1 MSAQSIIKI
10 TAETAQYERNMRQAS
25 QTFNKFMDGIGMN
38 MSKFTALS
46 ASIGG
51 ICTALKV
58 AKDAFFS
65 NEQQLDEWGRI
76 VASSESLYR
85 GFLDALNT
93 GDISGFLSRMD
104 TIVAAARQAYD
115 ALDALAT
122 FNAFNQINVARTRQA
137 LMDAQN
143 DYREGTGSKE
153 AVRAAGE
160 AYKNELGHRR
170 DLEKNAY
177 TTAIVK
183 YATERGVSSADL
195 ARVMLGTY
203 GNYEQIKKIPLT
215 GVGYKTVGGGMFG
228 GGTQVETLYAANEME
243 RLGDMLR
250 RFNDDELKQLQA
262 LGAQTFNTG
271 SDMAQV
277 DRQIQR
283 TLRSNPGGT
292 IARSGGSGGGRGGR
306 VGTNRGG
313 GGTPPPP
320 EGSIAAQEAKVQALT
335 KAWREAPDEAGRA
348 GYAGQMEEAKR
359 LLDEMTGKAS
369 PAAGSMAALNKELS
383 ELQKKQS
390 MVTTSDEWK
399 QYEEKIKAVEKSM
412 KKLRGEME
420 EMETGFAGVTDDS
433 ISAWLSGQRTSL
445 GGMEKGGT
453 DYRNTMANI
462 IDAETLE
469 NVLNYAI
476 ANDINISPDTIESL
490 WEQIISGDNIPD
502 NTWQSLAETINDAVD
517 GLDIE
522 PVKIDVKT
530 GNIVAPAKQ
539 TEESWQ
545 DAAKAVQSVGSAL
558 QNIED
563 PSAKIAGLIGQAIAN
578 IALGFAQA
586 TAASGKYGIFGWI
599 AAIAGGLGTMISTI
613 SAIKSAT
620 AGSYADGGI
629 IPGNSFSGDQMYAA
643 VNSGEV
649 ILNRAQ
655 SANIASQLTDTR
667 ADGGERQP
675 YLDVETIWLGI
686 GNLLKRRNMGEILTT
701 KDLKRHG
708 ARFLTSR

>member
-10 TAETAQYERNMRQAS
+10 TAETSQYERNMRQAS

-38 MSKFTALS
+38 MSKFTALT
-46 ASIGG
+46 AAIGG
-51 ICTALKV
+51 ISTVLKV

-115 ALDALAT
+115 ALDTLAT

-160 AYKNELGHRR
+160 AYKNELKQRR

-183 YATERGVSSADL
+183 YASERGVSSADL

-215 GVGYKTVGGGMFG
+215 GVSYKTVGGGMFG
-228 GGTQVETLYAANEME
+228 GGTMVETRYAANQME

-262 LGAQTFNTG
+262 LGAQTYNTG
-271 SDMAQV
+271 ADMAQV

-292 IARSGGSGGGRGGR
+292 VTRSGGGRGGR

-335 KAWREAPDEAGRA
+335 KAWREATDEAGRA

-383 ELQKKQS
+383 ELREKQQ

-412 KKLRGEME
+412 KELRGEME
-420 EMETGFAGVTDDS
+420 DMETGFAGVTDDS
-433 ISAWLSGQRTSL
+433 IAAWLSGQRTML

-462 IDAETLE
+462 IDAQTLE

-502 NTWQSLAETINDAVD
+502 STWESLAETINDAVD
-517 GLDIE
+517 GLDIK
-522 PVKIDVKT
+522 PVKIEVKT
-530 GNIVAPAKQ
+530 GNITEAAKQ

-558 QNIED
+558 QHIED

-586 TAASGKYGIFGWI
+586 TTADSKWGVFGWI
-599 AAIAGGLGTMISTI
+599 AAIAGGMATMLSTI
-613 SAIKSAT
+613 EAIHSAT
-620 AGSYADGGI
+620 GFAQGGI
-629 IPGNSFSGDQMYAA
+629 VGGNSFSGDNQYIRANA
-643 VNSGEV
+643 GEV
-649 ILNRAQ
+649 ILTRAQ
-655 SANIASQLTDTR
+655 AGNLASQL
-667 ADGGERQP
+667 GGTAPVIHIEGVIAGEDIRLVQRNLNKRQ
-675 YLDVETIWLGI
+675 G
-686 GNLLKRRNMGEILTT
+686 KGEYV
-701 KDLKRHG
+701 
-708 ARFLTSR
+708 TSRNYKST